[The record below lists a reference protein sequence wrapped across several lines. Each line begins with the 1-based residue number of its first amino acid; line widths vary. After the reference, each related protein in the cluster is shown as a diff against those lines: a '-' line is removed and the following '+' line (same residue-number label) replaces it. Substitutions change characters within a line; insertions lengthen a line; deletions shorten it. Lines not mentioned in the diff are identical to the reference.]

1 MDKKYMTKYDEW
13 AEKDGVQKYRGF
25 FYPKCSVCEDEY
37 VRIRFYRQHQIYV
50 CDKCKRVIQKLRF
63 ERHNDPDVRSRIE
76 KRFDRAVEKL
86 RKQGCG
92 SDWDK
97 AIEVART
104 KIEEY
109 GSVPEAMMAIA
120 LLHYHYK
127 IIPQQKV
134 GQYTV
139 DFAIPK
145 EQIVVEVD
153 GSLYHKNYTKEA
165 DRDSRVIMMLGVG
178 WDVMHVPAEA
188 VEKDIYNAIDF
199 YVKRQ
204 KRTVIG

>member
-1 MDKKYMTKYDEW
+1 MGSYKSKYDEW
-13 AEKDGVQKYRGF
+13 AEADGVQKYRGF

-37 VRIRFYRQHQIYV
+37 VRIRFYRPHQIYV
-50 CDKCKRVIQKLRF
+50 CDKCKTIIKKLRF
-63 ERHNDPDVRSRIE
+63 EKHNEPDVREKIE
-76 KRFDRAVEKL
+76 KRFDTAVEKL
-86 RKQGCG
+86 RKQGCNR
-92 SDWDK
+92 SWDK

-104 KIEEY
+104 RIEKY

-120 LLHYHYK
+120 LIHYRYK

-134 GQYTV
+134 GQYIV

-153 GSLYHKNYTKEA
+153 GKPYHKDYSKEA
-165 DRDSRVIMMLGVG
+165 DRDEKIMLMLGVG

-188 VEKDIYNAIDF
+188 VEKDINHAVDF